1 MWETLDTEN
10 VFLMYLQKNNNLA
23 DKEFARYNTFSSKNP
38 PGLTALSA
46 SLFDVE
52 ESERG
57 QVEIC

>member
-1 MWETLDTEN
+1 
-10 VFLMYLQKNNNLA
+10 MYLQKNNNLA

-46 SLFDVE
+46 SLFDVG